1 MPTKKRKQVEVKG
14 LFYIT
19 HKDNVPSM
27 LRHGILS
34 HASVLEREV
43 SYRAIYDS
51 EIVSNRQ
58 EKLAPDG
65 QSLWQF
71 ANVYFQARNPMMY
84 RVAHEKGKNDL
95 AIIGLN
101 SSVLSLPGVF
111 ITDGNAANTG
121 TNFYYQREGMAA
133 LTEIWDIVNGE
144 WWNSMDGSKRKIM
157 AECLIPSNIPPE
169 YIHSIYVANQ
179 KIADDLRLTIGTSRV
194 PVVPEPNLFFL
205 PARRYRITPNLFLA
219 EGDMFFSSM
228 QTLTVSVNVVGIMG
242 KGLASRAKYQFP
254 DVYVIYQDACRRK
267 TLRMGKPYLYKRE
280 ASFDEELVDGPGAI
294 SSPNGVKWFLLFAT
308 KSHWRQNSDLPG
320 IIEGLEWV
328 SKNALKEGIKSLA
341 MPALGCGL
349 GNLEWKDVG
358 PVMCR
363 YLAKLDMPVA
373 IYLPR
378 ERDISPEYFRP
389 DYLLRTA
396 S

>member
-95 AIIGLN
+95 AVIGLN

-389 DYLLRTA
+389 DYLLRVA
-396 S
+396 

>member
-95 AIIGLN
+95 AVIGLN

>member
-95 AIIGLN
+95 AVIGLN

-320 IIEGLEWV
+320 IIEGLEWI

-389 DYLLRTA
+389 DYLLRA
-396 S
+396 A